1 MENET
6 HYTPGCCYADV
17 EQAEAGYGYGIGTGY
32 ESGNGDGLGNGYGQG
47 DPFNGNSLYEEEDE

>member
-6 HYTPGCCYADV
+6 HYTPGCCYAYVGQD
-17 EQAEAGYGYGIGTGY
+17 EAGYGYGIGTGY
-32 ESGNGDGLGNGYGQG
+32 ESGNGDGLGNGCGQG